1 MIRRINALVIP
12 AISLALAV
20 ALACGAA
27 TGSAGSDDAPRGD
40 AAPAFNFDAVAP
52 DGNGEFVGTNI
63 SNDTRRGYVT
73 VLYFS
78 FVG

>member
-1 MIRRINALVIP
+1 MTIP
-12 AISLALAV
+12 GARLTFATLALTVAAV
-20 ALACGAA
+20 IACGGG
-27 TGSAGSDDAPRGD
+27 TGSTGSGNAPRGD
-40 AAPAFNFDAVAP
+40 AAPAFNFDGVAP

-63 SNDTRRGYVT
+63 SNDTRSGYVT

>member
-12 AISLALAV
+12 GIALVLGV
-20 ALACGAA
+20 ALACGGG
-27 TGSAGSDDAPRGD
+27 TGSGGSDDAPRGA
-40 AAPAFNFDAVAP
+40 AAPAFNFDGVAP
-52 DGNGEFVGTNI
+52 AGSGEFIGTNI
-63 SNDTRRGYVT
+63 SNDTRGGYVT

>member
-1 MIRRINALVIP
+1 MRRINALVIP
-12 AISLALAV
+12 AITLALGA
-20 ALACGAA
+20 ALACGGS

-40 AAPAFNFDAVAP
+40 AAPAFNFDGVAP
-52 DGNGEFVGTNI
+52 DGSGNFIGTNI
-63 SNDTRRGYVT
+63 SNITRSGYVT

>member
-1 MIRRINALVIP
+1 MIRRLNTPVIA
-12 AISLALAV
+12 AITLALGV
-20 ALACGAA
+20 AIACGGA

-40 AAPAFNFDAVAP
+40 AAPAFNFDGVAP

>member
-1 MIRRINALVIP
+1 MIGRINALLIP
-12 AISLALAV
+12 AITLALGA
-20 ALACGAA
+20 AIACGGG
-27 TGSAGSDDAPRGD
+27 TGSSGSGDAPRGD
-40 AAPAFNFDAVAP
+40 VAPAFDFDAVAP

-63 SNDTRRGYVT
+63 SNDTRSGYVT

>member
-1 MIRRINALVIP
+1 MRRINALVIP
-12 AISLALAV
+12 AV
-20 ALACGAA
+20 ALALGVAIACGGG
-27 TGSAGSDDAPRGD
+27 TGSPGIDDAPRGD
-40 AAPAFNFDAVAP
+40 AAPAFNFDGVAP
-52 DGNGEFVGTNI
+52 AGNGEFASTNI